1 MKFANL
7 IMKLLHRFYRK
18 DDFVK
23 SFLDVV
29 QTLFDKISAV
39 IIRLLNILH
48 FNRLDEAGCAFWENL
63 LKIKDIAESIDE
75 RQANIRARWRAKGH
89 NSIALIQNIM
99 DAWNPG
105 ASVVDFLG
113 GIILIKITAEDFV
126 YKALKNV
133 FKTID
138 DIKVAHLGL
147 KIDVVQQNKADIKFY
162 SHTKVS
168 AIVFVPSEDV

>member
-63 LKIKDIAESIDE
+63 LKIKGIAESIDE
-75 RQANIRARWRAKGH
+75 RQANIRARWRGKG
-89 NSIALIQNIM
+89 
-99 DAWNPG
+99 P
-105 ASVVDFLG
+105 
-113 GIILIKITAEDFV
+113 
-126 YKALKNV
+126 KNNA
-133 FKTID
+133 FI
-138 DIKVAHLGL
+138 
-147 KIDVVQQNKADIKFY
+147 
-162 SHTKVS
+162 
-168 AIVFVPSEDV
+168 